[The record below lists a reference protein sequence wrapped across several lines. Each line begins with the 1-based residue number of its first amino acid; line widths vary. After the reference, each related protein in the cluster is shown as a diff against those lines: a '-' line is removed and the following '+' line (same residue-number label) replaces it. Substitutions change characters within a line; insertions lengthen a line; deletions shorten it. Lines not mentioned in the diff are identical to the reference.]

1 MGVSS
6 GAAASPRTPDGMQAV
21 GPRQMPDRVGQGPIL
36 SRMNIKRIAIATFLL
51 SLLAACGHQ
60 GPLVVPDA
68 KPAEQPA
75 SETPAAQPAAEP
87 ATTESGTPAR

>member
-1 MGVSS
+1 MVVATPGAATLS
-6 GAAASPRTPDGMQAV
+6 GAAVTLQPM
-21 GPRQMPDRVGQGPIL
+21 
-36 SRMNIKRIAIATFLL
+36 IKRIAIASFLL
-51 SLLAACGHQ
+51 CLLAACGNK
-60 GPLVVPDA
+60 GPLVMPDA